1 MAIFK
6 SLPTTKKLSAW
17 LSGPGRVHR
26 GWIDTQG
33 IHPTRGATVAY
44 DDPKKP
50 VQWRSFSHDLR
61 RRQDGSAA
69 NLEEGKKAAMDALFE
84 LTGRRWD

>member
-17 LSGPGRVHR
+17 LSSPGRVHR
-26 GWIDTQG
+26 GWIDNSG
-33 IHPTRGATVAY
+33 IHPTRGATVSHG
-44 DDPKKP
+44 DPTRP
-50 VQWRSFSHDLR
+50 VKWRAFSPDLR
-61 RRQDGSAA
+61 RRRSGTAA
-69 NLEEGKKAAMDALFE
+69 NLEEGKKAAMDALHE

>member
-17 LSGPGRVHR
+17 LSHTGRVHR
-26 GWIDTQG
+26 GWVDSQG
-33 IHPTRGATVAY
+33 IHPTRGATVVY
-44 DDPKKP
+44 SDPRKP
-50 VQWRSFSHDLR
+50 VKWNAFSSDLR
-61 RRQDGSAA
+61 RRQAGTAA
-69 NLEEGKKAAMDALFE
+69 NLEEGKKAAMDALYD